1 MQHFNSSYHHSM
13 HNHWTFYKTVVLV
26 INHRK
31 SFIDQLSHKIVY
43 GLSIDRN
50 PINLMHLSLF
60 TILFTVANTCLLNVG
75 HFDCDP
81 LN

>member
-1 MQHFNSSYHHSM
+1 MKMKMIVRMRLILMSY
-13 HNHWTFYKTVVLV
+13 N
-26 INHRK
+26 K
-31 SFIDQLSHKIVY
+31 SKVKSNYSRRWKISHKIIY

-60 TILFTVANTCLLNVG
+60 TILFTVANTCLSDVG
-75 HFDCDP
+75 HFDCDT